1 MGRTQKSIKNIAYA
15 FGAQGVTTLFNFI
28 TKSIIA
34 RLLGNQIVALNGLFT
49 EIIACLSL
57 AELGIGSAIVFNL
70 YKPLAENDHEKVS
83 QLMTFFKQAY
93 RLIAVAVMGMGTI
106 ACFFIQF
113 IIKEDI
119 TYPLWY
125 VRVIFMLFV
134 LNSACSYLFSYK
146 ISLLNADQKVYIYSF
161 YSTLFYIVRTTI
173 NIIVLLLLN
182 KYGDD
187 YSYILYLSISIVT
200 TLISNYL
207 ISRQVDKRY
216 TYLKNMPLPKEDKKN
231 VFDNVKNIF
240 IKELSGKITNSTDN
254 ILISMLVSTIMV
266 APNQFYTTLTGIF
279 MNLIFQVEAGIR
291 ASMGNLFTLGTGK
304 ECSRVVNRLTWGYAI
319 FAIWGCTGLYVC
331 SESFIRVWVGEQYL
345 YEDKILFIIL
355 INLFCYIICK
365 PIYTAMHVSG
375 LFKEGRNISILGSVI
390 NLIVSIVLGKAWGII
405 GIFLGT
411 FCTYV
416 IQTIM
421 KIYYVYKLKF
431 KSSSWPYSLRMLM
444 YSGLFAAC
452 MFGCKKLT
460 DFCVVGNRIE
470 NEIGRDILQF
480 VINGAVSTV
489 VVIIVTVV
497 CFSRT
502 EEFKYYIG
510 LITGYLKKNKAKAND

>member
-15 FGAQGVTTLFNFI
+15 FGAQGITTFFNFI

-34 RLLGNQIVALNGLFT
+34 RLLGNQIVALNGLFG
-49 EIIACLSL
+49 EIIACMSL
-57 AELGIGSAIVFNL
+57 AELGIGSAIVYNL
-70 YKPLAENDHEKVS
+70 YKPLAEDDKEKVS
-83 QLMTFFKQAY
+83 QLMTFFKRAY
-93 RLIAVAVMGMGTI
+93 QLIALAVMGMGTV
-106 ACFFIQF
+106 ACFFVQY

-134 LNSACSYLFSYK
+134 LNSASSYLFSYK

-161 YSTLFYIVRTTI
+161 YNTIFYLVRMTI
-173 NIIVLLLLN
+173 NITVLFLLN

-187 YSYILYLSISIVT
+187 YSYVIFLSISIAT
-200 TLISNYL
+200 TLIANYL

-216 TYLKNMPLPKEDKKN
+216 TYLKKIPLPQEDKKK

-240 IKELSGKITNSTDN
+240 IKELSGKITTSTDN

-279 MNLIFQVEAGIR
+279 MNLINQVEAGIK
-291 ASMGNLFTLGTGK
+291 ASMGNLFAVGSEK
-304 ECSRVVNRLTWGYAI
+304 DCSRVVNRLTWGYSI
-319 FAIWGCTGLYVC
+319 FAMWGCTGLYVC
-331 SESFIRVWVGEQYL
+331 SEPFIRVWVGEQYL
-345 YEDKILFIIL
+345 YSDMILFTIL
-355 INLFCYIICK
+355 INLFCYIVCK

-375 LFKEGRNISILGSVI
+375 LFKEGRNISILGSGV
-390 NLIVSIVLGKAWGII
+390 NLIVSIILGKFWGII

-411 FCTYV
+411 FCTYI
-416 IQTIM
+416 IQIVM

-431 KSSSWPYSLRMLM
+431 KTSCWPYAFRMIM
-444 YSGLFAAC
+444 YSVLFIAC
-452 MFGCKKLT
+452 MISCKWVT
-460 DFCVVGNRIE
+460 DYIDISNLVNNG
-470 NEIGRDILQF
+470 IGRDILQF
-480 VINGAVSTV
+480 LVNGLVASILVLL
-489 VVIIVTVV
+489 VTVI

-502 EEFKYYIG
+502 EEFKYYLG
-510 LITGYLKKNKAKAND
+510 MVKNFLQKKKQK

>member
-1 MGRTQKSIKNIAYA
+1 MGRTQKSVKNIAYA
-15 FGAQGVTTLFNFI
+15 FGAQGVTTLFNFV

-34 RLLGNQIVALNGLFT
+34 RLLGSQIVALNGLFT

-57 AELGIGSAIVFNL
+57 AELGIGSAIVYNL
-70 YKPLAENDHEKVS
+70 YKPLAEEDHEKVS

-93 RLIAVAVMGMGTI
+93 RLIALAVMGMGTI
-106 ACFFIQF
+106 ACFFVQF

-146 ISLLNADQKVYIYSF
+146 ISLLNADQKVYIFSF
-161 YSTLFYIVRTTI
+161 YNTLFYIVRSSI

-187 YSYILYLSISIVT
+187 YSYIIYLSISIAT
-200 TLISNYL
+200 TLASNYL

-216 TYLKNMPLPKEDKKN
+216 TYLKKIPLPKEDKKK

-240 IKELSGKITNSTDN
+240 IKELSGKITTSTDN

-279 MNLIFQVEAGIR
+279 MNLIFQVEAGIK
-291 ASMGNLFTLGTGK
+291 ASMGNLFAVGSS
-304 ECSRVVNRLTWGYAI
+304 EDCSRVVNRLTWGYAV

-331 SESFIRVWVGEQYL
+331 SEAFIRVWVGAQYL
-345 YEDKILFIIL
+345 YEDRILFIII
-355 INLFCYIICK
+355 INLFCYIVCK

-375 LFKEGRNISILGSVI
+375 LFKEGRNISILGSVV
-390 NLIVSIVLGKAWGII
+390 NLVVSVVLGKAWGII

-411 FCTYV
+411 FCTYL
-416 IQTIM
+416 IQTVL
-421 KIYYVYKLKF
+421 KIYYVYKMKF
-431 KSSSWPYSLRMLM
+431 KSSCVNYAIRMAM
-444 YSGLFAAC
+444 YAILLIAC
-452 MFGCKKLT
+452 MFGCKWLT
-460 DFCVVGNRIE
+460 GLYSIGN
-470 NEIGRDILQF
+470 DILRF
-480 VINGAVSTV
+480 FINGIVSSFIVLIV
-489 VVIIVTVV
+489 VVV
-497 CFSRT
+497 CFIYT
-502 EEFKYYIG
+502 EEFKYYLGMATEYIKK
-510 LITGYLKKNKAKAND
+510 LKRKKS